1 MMRSAAAGRR
11 AVEEEMEEGVVGSAS
26 SIRKKNSKRKI
37 VVQRLVRM
45 VRVLAF
51 IAAVN
56 FPLYMMLMFKD
67 WI

>member
-1 MMRSAAAGRR
+1 MRSAAAGRR